1 MRLNSYYFVVTVQ
14 NYKQKRASQSFF
26 KAEKI
31 QYKRI
36 GIKTVHHIDIQQVG
50 LISHESIEISMD

>member
-14 NYKQKRASQSFF
+14 NYEQKRASQSFF

-31 QYKRI
+31 HDKRI
-36 GIKTVHHIDIQQVG
+36 GIKNSPLH
-50 LISHESIEISMD
+50 